1 MGGVCL
7 IQSECTCL
15 GRVPNKSETPKLVVN
30 KGLAEGRGEGNGTP
44 LQYFPGECLWSYKGR
59 TRLSDCT
66 TTTTTE
72 GEEGRGI
79 PHHLTSETC
88 KGLSQGTRRQNAT
101 GAVRCLPRAPAAGKG
116 RFGAGV
122 RQVRGREGGAT
133 GAWGPG
139 RVSACFET
147 VSPERKAGFWK
158 KGLQRWKQRRAN
170 SQRNNI
176 SFSKM
181 QRTTVSGSLATGRSQ
196 HLMIKLETQV

>member
-44 LQYFPGECLWSYKGR
+44 LQYFPVECLWSYTGR

-101 GAVRCLPRAPAAGKG
+101 GAVRCLPRAPA
-116 RFGAGV
+116 
-122 RQVRGREGGAT
+122 AT